1 MSDKRSTYVFP
12 IDKHGKIT
20 AHINDFII
28 SQESFA
34 CTIGLEL
41 GSEGMRPYFLHLDDA
56 ELAIRHPLEVRKPK
70 PIAPTRPSIDDP
82 YFANAFKLFESDE
95 KKYHLYHASALVLI
109 AAWFDMMT
117 EGDQRL
123 LRALDPS
130 PQYPF
135 HFGVHKHTRSH

>member
-12 IDKHGKIT
+12 IDKYGEIT

-34 CTIGLEL
+34 CIMGLEL

-70 PIAPTRPSIDDP
+70 PTAPIWPS
-82 YFANAFKLFESDE
+82 
-95 KKYHLYHASALVLI
+95 V
-109 AAWFDMMT
+109 
-117 EGDQRL
+117 
-123 LRALDPS
+123 
-130 PQYPF
+130 
-135 HFGVHKHTRSH
+135 